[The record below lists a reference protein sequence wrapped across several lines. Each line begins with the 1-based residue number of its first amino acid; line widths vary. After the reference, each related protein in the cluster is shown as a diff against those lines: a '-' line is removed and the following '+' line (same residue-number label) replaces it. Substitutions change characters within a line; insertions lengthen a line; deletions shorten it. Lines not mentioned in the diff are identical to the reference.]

1 MGDELRPP
9 LTQRLR
15 LRHWL
20 ALDALL
26 ALVITVP
33 ILTSHPGTVTGR
45 LGAATWPVPVVLGVT
60 LIGSVALRRVHP
72 VPALLAAVV
81 AETAA
86 GLAGLVAAVGFAT
99 AATLYTAALSG
110 RSRRVVW
117 AAGAGAVAAGFVI
130 APIPLYPAIPAW
142 AFGALLRTR
151 REYAAA
157 LRRQA
162 ERQGRE
168 RAERQAAADAA
179 EERLRIARELHDVVA
194 HSMSLITVQAGVAHF
209 VGAERPE
216 EALRA
221 LGSIE
226 ATGRTALREMRRL
239 LGILR
244 EGSDTPHSAELAPAP
259 TLAAVDTLVSDA
271 AAAGLRVE
279 LIVHGERRELPVG
292 VEHAAYRIIQEA
304 LTNVVRHAD
313 TDHCRVELRYT
324 HGEIEVAIA
333 DSGSG
338 GGAAVPGH
346 GLVGM
351 RERVAAYGGEFD
363 AGPLP
368 ERGFRVSARVPIEDG
383 AR

>member
-1 MGDELRPP
+1 MGDALRPP

-20 ALDALL
+20 TLDALL
-26 ALVITVP
+26 ALAITTP
-33 ILTSHPGTVTGR
+33 ILTVHPAAATDR
-45 LGAATWPVPVVLGVT
+45 LGAAAWPILLALGAT
-60 LIGSVALRRVHP
+60 LIGSVAVRRVCP
-72 VPALLAAVV
+72 VPALVVAVV

-86 GLAGLVAAVGFAT
+86 GLAGLVAAVGFAM

-110 RSRRVVW
+110 RSRHVVW
-117 AAGAGAVAAGFVI
+117 AAGAAAVAAGFVI
-130 APIPLYPAIPAW
+130 APVPLYPAIPAW
-142 AFGALLRTR
+142 AVGALLRTR
-151 REYAAA
+151 REYVEA

-168 RAERQAAADAA
+168 RAERQAAAAAA

-194 HSMSLITVQAGVAHF
+194 HSMSLITVQAGVAHL

-244 EGSDTPHSAELAPAP
+244 DDSETAHEAELAPAP
-259 TLAAVDTLVSDA
+259 TLAAVDALITDA

-279 LIVHGERRELPVG
+279 LTVHGDRRELPTG
-292 VEHAAYRIIQEA
+292 VELAAYRIIQEA

-313 TDHCRVELRYT
+313 TDHCRVEIQYT
-324 HGEIEVAIA
+324 RHELALAIT

-338 GGAAVPGH
+338 GPAAPGH

-363 AGPLP
+363 ARPLP

-383 AR
+383 TR